1 MKPEPNDCERVSA
14 AAAAGRMSP
23 RDESHLFV
31 CRWCRRQARLSAAW
45 KSFAP
50 PEELE
55 TALPVDESF
64 VRAVLARVREDR
76 RRRARKRVG
85 LAAAAALLFFFAA
98 GAAQRISATVAAG
111 AEESYAQ
118 LLTPALDSFLP
129 K

>member
-1 MKPEPNDCERVSA
+1 MKPETHDCKRVRA

-31 CRWCRRQARLSAAW
+31 CRSCRRQARLSAAW
-45 KSFAP
+45 KTFPP
-50 PEELE
+50 PEALE
-55 TALPVDESF
+55 PALPVDEPF

-76 RRRARKRVG
+76 RRRARNRVG

-98 GAAQRISATVAAG
+98 GAAQRVSATVAAG

-129 K
+129 E